1 MDASLVKDQEDA
13 ADYLVKANL
22 FTSKKDAVAQ
32 NLTTL
37 DFD

>member
-1 MDASLVKDQEDA
+1 MDVSLAKDQEDA
-13 ADYLVKANL
+13 ADYLFKANL
-22 FTSKKDAVAQ
+22 FTSKKDAVAR